1 MRAVIY
7 WTHARCLTFSTRSGK
22 LSSCFDMAGTYAIVE
37 SGGKQYKVSP
47 GQTIEVDRLPV
58 AEGDTVELSR
68 VLLVADG
75 DDAIIGTPTVDGA
88 RVTATCLGEKKGN
101 KIIVFKY
108 KAKTRYRRK
117 KGHRQLYTVLHI
129 DSIITPGGA
138 AEAAK
143 KALKKAPSRKKQT
156 SGGES

>member
-1 MRAVIY
+1 
-7 WTHARCLTFSTRSGK
+7 
-22 LSSCFDMAGTYAIVE
+22 MAGTYAIVE

-129 DSIITPGGA
+129 DSIITL
-138 AEAAK
+138 EERRRQ
-143 KALKKAPSRKKQT
+143 RKRH
-156 SGGES
+156 

>member
-1 MRAVIY
+1 M
-7 WTHARCLTFSTRSGK
+7 TGS
-22 LSSCFDMAGTYAIVE
+22 YAIVE
-37 SGGKQYKVSP
+37 TGGKQYKVSP

-68 VLLVADG
+68 VLLVGDG

-88 RVTATCLGEKKGN
+88 KVTATCLGEKKGN

-129 DSIITPGGA
+129 DNISTPGGA
-138 AEAAK
+138 LEAAK
-143 KALKKAPSRKKQT
+143 KVARKTPAGKKKET